1 MLNASLGSGL
11 GALRDLLT
19 REPFVFEDQGDC
31 WSNNLVASGV
41 AGPGSPSQQAARIY
55 SWIKTFLISHAHL
68 DHVSGLIIGA
78 GSTSSSS
85 PRYIAGT
92 ETVVRDID
100 TVFGGESYTELG
112 KNTL

>member
-1 MLNASLGSGL
+1 MHILKSSLGSGL
-11 GALRDLLT
+11 GALRELLA
-19 REPFVFEDQGDC
+19 RDPFVFEDQNVCQSSDLAV
-31 WSNNLVASGV
+31 NGV

-68 DHVSGLIIGA
+68 DHVSGLILGA

-100 TVFGGESYTELG
+100 TVFGGES
-112 KNTL
+112 